1 MASDPL
7 YINAS
12 ITIAGWELTEQF
24 VLAGGPGGQN
34 VNKVSTAVQLFF
46 DLRNSPSLSERV
58 KTNAE
63 KLAGR
68 KVSKDGVLMIEA
80 NRFRSQERNREDA
93 RERLKELILKAAEPP
108 PPSGIPDNDLGKAM
122 KQASTGGVVGSGVS
136 DDKAAPQYAAGTVPQ
151 KPSQGTLTS
160 ALGRVLGK
168 AKSCIGPDDPISRAS
183 VVFASAGNVQSVN
196 VSGHAAGKPAEAC
209 IKSAISQA
217 KLNTPFAE
225 PTYTT
230 TVTIRP

>member
-7 YINAS
+7 YISRS

-58 KTNAE
+58 KENAE

-108 PPSGIPDNDLGKAM
+108 PPPRRKT
-122 KQASTGGVVGSGVS
+122 KPTKGSVERR
-136 DDKAAPQYAAGTVPQ
+136 
-151 KPSQGTLTS
+151 L
-160 ALGRVLGK
+160 K
-168 AKSCIGPDDPISRAS
+168 AKSGRSDVKRMRAKP
-183 VVFASAGNVQSVN
+183 
-196 VSGHAAGKPAEAC
+196 SGE
-209 IKSAISQA
+209 
-217 KLNTPFAE
+217 
-225 PTYTT
+225 
-230 TVTIRP
+230 

>member
-58 KTNAE
+58 KAYAE

-68 KVSKDGVLMIEA
+68 RVSKDGVLMIEA

-93 RERLKELILKAAEPP
+93 RERLKALILEAALPP
-108 PPSGIPDNDLGKAM
+108 PPPRRA
-122 KQASTGGVVGSGVS
+122 T
-136 DDKAAPQYAAGTVPQ
+136 
-151 KPSQGTLTS
+151 KPSKGAIERRLKEKS
-160 ALGRVLGK
+160 GRADVK
-168 AKSCIGPDDPISRAS
+168 KMR
-183 VVFASAGNVQSVN
+183 
-196 VSGHAAGKPAEAC
+196 GKPA
-209 IKSAISQA
+209 QD
-217 KLNTPFAE
+217 
-225 PTYTT
+225 
-230 TVTIRP
+230 